1 RRYNRFYGNDVGEY
15 DIKESNKIVE

>member
-1 RRYNRFYGNDVGEY
+1 RFYGNDVGEY

>member
-1 RRYNRFYGNDVGEY
+1 RYNRFYGNDVGEY

>member
-1 RRYNRFYGNDVGEY
+1 NRFYGNDVGEY